1 MIHDA
6 VINVLAIDFPPISHL
21 IEWPS
26 GPLGINKVVVLMWLS
41 VISVFGLMYAGSRKK
56 ALVPAGVQ
64 NLAESAVD
72 FIHNGIILETIGPDG
87 MGYAPL
93 LFTMFTFIF
102 ALNIWE
108 IVPFAQMPVNARI
121 ALPLLLASLVW
132 FIYNIVGIAKQGFFG
147 YFKNAMFPPGVPWP
161 LYILVSP
168 IELVADHHRAA
179 AVPVR
184 PTLRQHARGPLAAD
198 ELRHHHGLVCGACR
212 SSSSSGRPRSP
223 CSSRSP
229 PSRCSC
235 RSCRR
240 SSSRSSP
247 PSTSAAPCIPT
258 TDQQI
263 EGDNPVLHV
272 LAETDPGEVVS
283 GLTAIGRGIVY
294 GGAAIGPGIGIGLVV
309 ASAITAMARQPE
321 SAGMVRTTMFLGIAF
336 TEALALFG
344 FVLAFIISG

>member
-1 MIHDA
+1 VIPDA
-6 VINVLAIDFPPISHL
+6 LINVLAIDFPPISHL

-41 VISVFGLMYAGSRKK
+41 VLLVFGLMYAGSRKR

-121 ALPLLLASLVW
+121 ALPLLLALLVW

-168 IELVADHHRAA
+168 IELVQIII
-179 AVPVR
+179 VR
-184 PTLRQHARGPLAAD
+184 PLSQSVRLFANMLAGHLLLTSFAIITAS
-198 ELRHHHGLVCGACR
+198 LWSLSLLVVIWPA
-212 SSSSSGRPRSP
+212 SF
-223 CSSRSP
+223 
-229 PSRCSC
+229 
-235 RSCRR
+235 
-240 SSSRSSP
+240 
-247 PSTSAAPCIPT
+247 ALLVA
-258 TDQQI
+258 
-263 EGDNPVLHV
+263 
-272 LAETDPGEVVS
+272 
-283 GLTAIGRGIVY
+283 LTAFEV
-294 GGAAIGPGIGIGLVV
+294 LV
-309 ASAITAMARQPE
+309 S
-321 SAGMVRTTMFLGIAF
+321 FLQ
-336 TEALALFG
+336 
-344 FVLAFIISG
+344 AFIFTILTAVYIGGSMHPDH

>member
-1 MIHDA
+1 MIH
-6 VINVLAIDFPPISHL
+6 VLAIDFPPISHL

-41 VISVFGLMYAGSRKK
+41 VLLVFGLMYAGSRKR

-121 ALPLLLASLVW
+121 ALPLLLALLVW

-168 IELVADHHRAA
+168 IELVQIII
-179 AVPVR
+179 VR
-184 PTLRQHARGPLAAD
+184 PLSQSVRLFANMLAGHLLLTSFAIITAS
-198 ELRHHHGLVCGACR
+198 LWSLSLLVVIWPA
-212 SSSSSGRPRSP
+212 SF
-223 CSSRSP
+223 
-229 PSRCSC
+229 
-235 RSCRR
+235 
-240 SSSRSSP
+240 
-247 PSTSAAPCIPT
+247 ALLVA
-258 TDQQI
+258 
-263 EGDNPVLHV
+263 
-272 LAETDPGEVVS
+272 
-283 GLTAIGRGIVY
+283 LTAFEV
-294 GGAAIGPGIGIGLVV
+294 LV
-309 ASAITAMARQPE
+309 S
-321 SAGMVRTTMFLGIAF
+321 FLQ
-336 TEALALFG
+336 
-344 FVLAFIISG
+344 AFIFTILTAVYIGGSMHPDH

>member
-41 VISVFGLMYAGSRKK
+41 VILVFGLMYAGSRKR

-121 ALPLLLASLVW
+121 ALPLLLALLVW
-132 FIYNIVGIAKQGFFG
+132 FI
-147 YFKNAMFPPGVPWP
+147 
-161 LYILVSP
+161 
-168 IELVADHHRAA
+168 
-179 AVPVR
+179 
-184 PTLRQHARGPLAAD
+184 
-198 ELRHHHGLVCGACR
+198 
-212 SSSSSGRPRSP
+212 
-223 CSSRSP
+223 
-229 PSRCSC
+229 
-235 RSCRR
+235 
-240 SSSRSSP
+240 
-247 PSTSAAPCIPT
+247 
-258 TDQQI
+258 
-263 EGDNPVLHV
+263 
-272 LAETDPGEVVS
+272 
-283 GLTAIGRGIVY
+283 
-294 GGAAIGPGIGIGLVV
+294 
-309 ASAITAMARQPE
+309 
-321 SAGMVRTTMFLGIAF
+321 
-336 TEALALFG
+336 
-344 FVLAFIISG
+344 

>member
-1 MIHDA
+1 VIPDA
-6 VINVLAIDFPPISHL
+6 LTNVLAIDFPPISHL

-41 VISVFGLMYAGSRKK
+41 VLIVFGLMYAGSRKK

-121 ALPLLLASLVW
+121 ALPLLLAALVW

-168 IELVADHHRAA
+168 IELVQIII
-179 AVPVR
+179 VR
-184 PTLRQHARGPLAAD
+184 PLSQSVRLFANMLAGHLLLTSFAIITAS
-198 ELRHHHGLVCGACR
+198 LWSLSLLVVIWPA
-212 SSSSSGRPRSP
+212 SF
-223 CSSRSP
+223 
-229 PSRCSC
+229 
-235 RSCRR
+235 
-240 SSSRSSP
+240 
-247 PSTSAAPCIPT
+247 ALLVA
-258 TDQQI
+258 
-263 EGDNPVLHV
+263 
-272 LAETDPGEVVS
+272 
-283 GLTAIGRGIVY
+283 LTAFEV
-294 GGAAIGPGIGIGLVV
+294 LV
-309 ASAITAMARQPE
+309 S
-321 SAGMVRTTMFLGIAF
+321 FLQ
-336 TEALALFG
+336 
-344 FVLAFIISG
+344 AFIFTILTAVYIDGAVHPAH

>member
-1 MIHDA
+1 MNLVA
-6 VINVLAIDFPPISHL
+6 LDFPPISHL

-41 VISVFGLMYAGSRKK
+41 VLIVFGLMYAGSRKK

-121 ALPLLLASLVW
+121 ALPLLLAALVW

-168 IELVADHHRAA
+168 IELVQIII
-179 AVPVR
+179 VR
-184 PTLRQHARGPLAAD
+184 PLSQSVRLFANMLAGHLLLTSFAIITAS
-198 ELRHHHGLVCGACR
+198 LWSLSLLVVIWPA
-212 SSSSSGRPRSP
+212 SF
-223 CSSRSP
+223 
-229 PSRCSC
+229 
-235 RSCRR
+235 
-240 SSSRSSP
+240 
-247 PSTSAAPCIPT
+247 ALLVA
-258 TDQQI
+258 
-263 EGDNPVLHV
+263 
-272 LAETDPGEVVS
+272 
-283 GLTAIGRGIVY
+283 LTAFEV
-294 GGAAIGPGIGIGLVV
+294 LV
-309 ASAITAMARQPE
+309 S
-321 SAGMVRTTMFLGIAF
+321 FLQ
-336 TEALALFG
+336 
-344 FVLAFIISG
+344 AFIFTILTAVYIGGSMHPDH